1 VQELITYLLENIQ
14 LDFQGELTLDAVRK
28 LLREDDSREA
38 RKLLGKLLDD
48 KGIDEMLITL
58 ADCLKEYI
66 RTGINEDVVSEQI
79 RMYSES

>member
-1 VQELITYLLENIQ
+1 
-14 LDFQGELTLDAVRK
+14 
-28 LLREDDSREA
+28 
-38 RKLLGKLLDD
+38 
-48 KGIDEMLITL
+48 MLITL

>member
-1 VQELITYLLENIQ
+1 MQELITYLLENIQ
-14 LDFQGELTLDAVRK
+14 IDFQGELTLDAVRK

-38 RKLLGKLLDD
+38 RRLLGKLLDD

-58 ADCLKEYI
+58 ADCLAEYI